1 MKPLRPSPAV
11 LALLLVLG
19 IFSGCAQKEPVLVM
33 PQQQPPTATPQPTP
47 TPEPTATPATEQPQ
61 AEQQPSATPV
71 EEPKIYTGK
80 TKAKNGQHPAA
91 KKPASPGTDKSG
103 NEIARNKPRTTVIP
117 ADKEPP
123 PPAGGQISPGPTAD
137 ASRNQVSTEQL
148 LLSAETNLNGIN
160 RQLSKEEEA
169 MRAQIKEFINQS

>member
-19 IFSGCAQKEPVLVM
+19 IFSGCAHKKPVLVM

-47 TPEPTATPATEQPQ
+47 TPEPTATPATEQRQ
-61 AEQQPSATPV
+61 AEQQPSSTPV

-91 KKPASPGTDKSG
+91 KKPASPGTDKAG
-103 NEIARNKPRTTVIP
+103 NEVARNKVPKTTVP
-117 ADKEPP
+117 ADKADTT
-123 PPAGGQISPGPTAD
+123 PPAEGQISPGPTPAD
-137 ASRNQVSTEQL
+137 THNQAST
-148 LLSAETNLNGIN
+148 
-160 RQLSKEEEA
+160 
-169 MRAQIKEFINQS
+169 